1 MYVPENVITNH
12 DLSQC
17 VETSDE
23 WIRERTGIRER
34 RIVSKGEC
42 TSDLAVR
49 AALDCLAGA
58 GRRAEDL
65 DLIIVS
71 TVTPDMMF
79 PATACV
85 VQEKLGAKNAW
96 GFDLSAA
103 CSGFLFALA
112 TGAQFVQTGACER
125 VMVIGADVMST
136 IADPKDRSTCVL
148 FGDGAGAVL
157 LEPATDPEQGI
168 LDHIFRCDGSGG
180 EYLYMPAG
188 GSRMPPSIETVQQR
202 LHYIR
207 QDGRTVFKF
216 AVKYMAE
223 VSLEILRRNQMTS
236 DAVRWFIP
244 HQANLR
250 IIRSTA
256 DRLGLRDEQ
265 VVVTI
270 DRYANTTAATIPMC
284 LAEIF
289 HQGSLKRGD
298 LILMASFGAG
308 FTWGGL
314 LLRW

>member
-12 DLSQC
+12 DLSQR

-34 RIVSKGEC
+34 RIVSEGEC

-112 TGAQFVQTGACER
+112 TGAQFVQTGAYER

-136 IADPKDRSTCVL
+136 IADPTDRSTCVL

-168 LDHIFRCDGSGG
+168 LDHLLRCDGSGG

-207 QDGRTVFKF
+207 QDGRMVFKF

-223 VSLEILRRNQMTS
+223 ISLEILRRNQMTP
-236 DAVRWFIP
+236 DALRWFIP

-256 DRLGLRDEQ
+256 DRLQLRDDQ
-265 VVVTI
+265 VVVNI